1 MKLNLRN
8 FGSALL
14 CLIAASVP
22 GVSWAQAAKF
32 TLLKTVSVGE
42 LNQVLDAER
51 ADFILNEDQSAG
63 PGYRLPPAPKAAN
76 AVDIYRVAYET
87 TIPEQGNKRVLVSGM
102 MALPRLADRSKMP
115 LISYQHGTVYH
126 KYGVPSYAF
135 DTNSPPPVPGDHR
148 PESFE
153 DRYMVA
159 LFGGNGY
166 GVIAA
171 DYVGFGLDSS
181 NNEAYM
187 IKGVTS
193 QASVDLY
200 RDARNYLASQKI
212 YPSNLFLAG
221 WSQGAHNT
229 SAVLQKLESQGVK
242 VRAAFA
248 AANPSDAFA
257 PLNAV
262 FFHPQPTDSK
272 WFSGMIG
279 QLAFSCEAFAGP
291 EGLAE
296 SALNPD
302 YYQALLSIYR
312 RSYSSPEVLVK
323 MLDAWA
329 TVPKV
334 MFIKEELRDPATFA
348 ASGFGRC
355 LAANEAFRQEIKT
368 NMRMYY
374 GTDDQIVRERIGRLG
389 SDYQLVLKGAPG
401 ARVQGNVMAIPIQ
414 GGTHR
419 RTFLSGSVDAKA
431 WMDGMR

>member
-1 MKLNLRN
+1 VKLNLRN

-51 ADFILNEDQSAG
+51 TTFRVNEGQSAG

-87 TIPEQGNKRVLVSGM
+87 TVPEQGNKRVLVSGM
-102 MALPRLADRSKMP
+102 MALPRLADRSKIP

-135 DTNSPPPVPGDHR
+135 DATSPLPYDHKL
-148 PESFE
+148 ESFE

-171 DYVGFGLDSS
+171 DYVGFGVDSK

-200 RDARNYLASQKI
+200 HDARNYLASQKI

-262 FFHPQPTDSK
+262 FFHPQPTDSE
-272 WFSGMIG
+272 WFPLMIG
-279 QLAFSCEAFAGP
+279 QLAFSCEEFFGP
-291 EGLAE
+291 KGLAKNT
-296 SALNPD
+296 LNPE
-302 YYQALLSIYR
+302 YYKDLSTIYR
-312 RSYSSPEVLVK
+312 RSYDSPEFLEGA
-323 MLDAWA
+323 LNAWE

-401 ARVQGNVMAIPIQ
+401 ARAQGNVMAIPIQ

-419 RTFLSGSVDAKA
+419 LTFLSGSVDAKA